1 MRIPT
6 FLWTAFL
13 GAAIVSCGSSEPGQ
27 VIVVGGTGAPGGTG
41 AGGTAPGG
49 TGTSGTG
56 TGPGAGTGDS
66 GVVASNNAGGGGGG
80 SGMCLPANVL
90 SVFASCVGC
99 HSDPPVGGSLAG
111 LVTYADL
118 KATAKEDPTKNEA
131 QLSLSRMQNAAS
143 PMPPS
148 GLPPAA
154 DVTTLQNWI
163 NSNYPTV
170 ACAGGGDGGSGASS
184 SGGSSGGGSTSGGGS
199 GGTNVFANASGYVL
213 PNWLA
218 PGWDGGIPRSHNA
231 GQDCVG
237 CHTSLQNVAPPQEPP
252 PMFDFAGTVYDGSGH
267 AVVGAEVRLLDATG
281 SATSVYTDTAG
292 NFHGGGGGRGGFTA
306 PAHVGVRN
314 ASASQN
320 MVEALLSTQ
329 QGPAINGGAC
339 NACHCTGAGCTIAP
353 IHLP

>member
-1 MRIPT
+1 
-6 FLWTAFL
+6 
-13 GAAIVSCGSSEPGQ
+13 
-27 VIVVGGTGAPGGTG
+27 
-41 AGGTAPGG
+41 
-49 TGTSGTG
+49 
-56 TGPGAGTGDS
+56 
-66 GVVASNNAGGGGGG
+66 VVASSGGG
-80 SGMCLPANVL
+80 SGICLPANIT
-90 SVFASCVGC
+90 SVFASCIGC

-118 KATAKEDPTKNEA
+118 KATAHEDPTKNEA

-143 PMPPS
+143 PMPP
-148 GLPPAA
+148 GGPLPPAA
-154 DVTTLQNWI
+154 DDTTLQNWI

-170 ACAGGGDGGSGASS
+170 ACAGGGDGGG
-184 SGGSSGGGSTSGGGS
+184 GGGSTSGGGG
-199 GGTNVFANASGYVL
+199 GGTNVFANAPAYVE
-213 PNWLA
+213 PIWLT

-237 CHTSLQNVAPPQEPP
+237 CHTSLQNVDGQEPP
-252 PMFDFAGTVYDGSGH
+252 PMFDFAGTVYDGNGH
-267 AVVGAEVRLLDATG
+267 AVVGAEVRLLDANG

-292 NFHGGGGGRGGFTA
+292 NFHGGGGRSRFAA

-314 ASASQN
+314 ASAAQN
-320 MVEALLSTQ
+320 MVEALLATQ